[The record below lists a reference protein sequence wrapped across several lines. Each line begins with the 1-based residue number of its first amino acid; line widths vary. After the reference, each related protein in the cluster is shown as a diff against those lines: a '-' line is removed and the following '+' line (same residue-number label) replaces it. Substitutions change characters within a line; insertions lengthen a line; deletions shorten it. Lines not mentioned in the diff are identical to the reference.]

1 MLTQAYEK
9 FPILEGL
16 IFHSDQG
23 WKYQHAHYINSL
35 KKHSIIQSMSRKGNC
50 YDNSVTETFF
60 GRLKMKSI
68 MGMKMNTIHFKS
80 FLLQ

>member
-35 KKHSIIQSMSRKGNC
+35 KEHSIIQSMSRK
-50 YDNSVTETFF
+50 ETVMII
-60 GRLKMKSI
+60 R
-68 MGMKMNTIHFKS
+68 
-80 FLLQ
+80 